1 MVFTLFFNAEI
12 MTSKRE
18 LFIWKKHHE
27 SLLLNEIL
35 LEEPFKFNNGS
46 KEKGAVWSKIA
57 ESLAQH
63 GMKVTQRSVREKFEK
78 LYSEFKER
86 EREEK
91 QASGV
96 DVEYDE
102 NYRAL
107 TEIHE
112 RISEYEEERQVKE
125 TKEKATAAEMRKR
138 ATERLSL
145 TKKRNKADTAGSDE
159 SEEEVSPKRRKSQ
172 TSMVD
177 MIKESV
183 AMKQKYQDDQSQI
196 RSRELELRAAELQ
209 QQQQFQS
216 MLIQQ
221 QQQFQQQQQQMTM
234 AMFTTLN
241 ELFKKIKN

>member
-1 MVFTLFFNAEI
+1 

-27 SLLLNEIL
+27 ALLLSEIVV
-35 LEEPFKFNNGS
+35 EEPFKFNNGS
-46 KEKGAVWSKIA
+46 KEKGAAWSKIA
-57 ESLAQH
+57 ESLTQH

-91 QASGV
+91 LASGV
-96 DVEYDE
+96 DVEYDDI
-102 NYRAL
+102 YRAL

-112 RISEYEEERQVKE
+112 RILEYEEEKKVKD
-125 TKEKATAAEMRKR
+125 TKEKQTAAEMRKK
-138 ATERLSL
+138 AAERLSV
-145 TKKRNKADTAGSDE
+145 TKKRNQTDTAGSDD
-159 SEEEVSPKRRKSQ
+159 SEEEVSAKKRKSQ

-177 MIKESV
+177 MMQESV
-183 AMKQKYQDDQSQI
+183 AMKQRYQEDQKQI
-196 RSRELELRAAELQ
+196 RSRELELRSAELQ
-209 QQQQFQS
+209 QQQQFQN

-234 AMFTTLN
+234 AMFNTIT
-241 ELFKKIKN
+241 ELFKNIKN